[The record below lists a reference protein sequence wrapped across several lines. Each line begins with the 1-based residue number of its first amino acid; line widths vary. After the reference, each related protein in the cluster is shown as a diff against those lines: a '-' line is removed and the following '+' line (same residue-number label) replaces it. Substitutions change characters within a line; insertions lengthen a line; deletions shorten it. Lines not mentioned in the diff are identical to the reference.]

1 MNEHL
6 PAERPR
12 SEAESPLS
20 LSPRYGG
27 QPPEIGGEDVIELR
41 VLLQTL
47 RRNVWLIALVTAL
60 ASGAAVWMAYSA
72 EPRYRASASLRLLDE
87 RRMLTGGMEMGVA
100 EAMMGRQA
108 DPLLSQM
115 QVLRSRAVLGE
126 VVDREGLRLAVL
138 DAAVPRSLLAD
149 LEITAAAR
157 PDTLRVGFAEDTYTV
172 SSAAGAAT
180 ATYGQPVSLAGVSF
194 AVQARPDTRDAVLVI
209 QDRDQSIDDLMQQLR
224 ARPRDR
230 TDVVDIEFES
240 RDRELAQRVVNT
252 TAQVFRQR
260 SQQAAGEQSRRRRE
274 FVEARLVETEALLRG
289 AQEALSAFQ
298 RREQV
303 FSSHELFAAQQVS
316 MHSLELRRE
325 ELDAERRMFVSM
337 RDALA
342 QGREG
347 QREGLRTA
355 VSAPGIAQN
364 PVVSQLYTQLVRYEI
379 ARDSLRAGGSSA
391 TNPDWVRINALI
403 ESTEDN
409 LAAALH
415 NHVNALDARIAALDH
430 LRRRRSAEITNMPSL
445 QAEEARLTLDFE
457 TIRRMADQLRE
468 EAQRARISEVVE
480 AGQVEIIDLA
490 PLPGAPINDRKP
502 LKLAL
507 GVMLGLI
514 MGSGAA
520 FLRENLNTQIA
531 RKDELESVL
540 GLAGLA
546 VIPRI
551 SENGGRPS
559 RLPLRRAIRPAT
571 GTAVDR
577 PLSELVTIGTERHA
591 GAEAYRSLRTNLIFS
606 QAHQAVRSLMVTS
619 SMASEGKTTTAG
631 NLAVT
636 YAQQGL
642 RVVLVDADLRK
653 ARLHRLFD
661 VAREPGLV
669 DVIAGMAQLD
679 EVIRPTPVP
688 GLSILSAGMLPPNPS
703 ELLGGERMRAI
714 LKHLEEQYDLV
725 IIDAPP
731 VLVAGDAS
739 IIGTMAGG
747 AIVVVRAGQT
757 DREAAAAAVKQL
769 RRVGTRILGGV
780 LNDPDGKV
788 RAYEGYYYYAYSY
801 YGETGKD

>member
-1 MNEHL
+1 
-6 PAERPR
+6 
-12 SEAESPLS
+12 
-20 LSPRYGG
+20 
-27 QPPEIGGEDVIELR
+27 
-41 VLLQTL
+41 
-47 RRNVWLIALVTAL
+47 
-60 ASGAAVWMAYSA
+60 
-72 EPRYRASASLRLLDE
+72 
-87 RRMLTGGMEMGVA
+87 
-100 EAMMGRQA
+100 
-108 DPLLSQM
+108 
-115 QVLRSRAVLGE
+115 
-126 VVDREGLRLAVL
+126 
-138 DAAVPRSLLAD
+138 
-149 LEITAAAR
+149 
-157 PDTLRVGFAEDTYTV
+157 
-172 SSAAGAAT
+172 
-180 ATYGQPVSLAGVSF
+180 
-194 AVQARPDTRDAVLVI
+194 
-209 QDRDQSIDDLMQQLR
+209 
-224 ARPRDR
+224 
-230 TDVVDIEFES
+230 
-240 RDRELAQRVVNT
+240 
-252 TAQVFRQR
+252 
-260 SQQAAGEQSRRRRE
+260 
-274 FVEARLVETEALLRG
+274 
-289 AQEALSAFQ
+289 
-298 RREQV
+298 
-303 FSSHELFAAQQVS
+303 
-316 MHSLELRRE
+316 
-325 ELDAERRMFVSM
+325 
-337 RDALA
+337 
-342 QGREG
+342 
-347 QREGLRTA
+347 
-355 VSAPGIAQN
+355 
-364 PVVSQLYTQLVRYEI
+364 
-379 ARDSLRAGGSSA
+379 
-391 TNPDWVRINALI
+391 
-403 ESTEDN
+403 
-409 LAAALH
+409 
-415 NHVNALDARIAALDH
+415 
-430 LRRRRSAEITNMPSL
+430 MPSL